1 MAKAKNDVAEV
12 SQPLEVKRKS
22 DKIWSHVR
30 QAWYVETPEERVRQ
44 EYLCVLVNEY
54 GYKLTQIAEEESVTG
69 RGSGNAR
76 ADFVI
81 WRSPQDKADRKIPL
95 IAVECKADN
104 VTINQ
109 KTYEQGANYAQ
120 YVRSKFF
127 VTHNNRE
134 TKYWQVDLE
143 RLAPNYAEI
152 ENIPHA
158 DASDKEVE
166 ELVSK
171 LKVFKED
178 EFADLLHQCHNV
190 IRNREKKDP
199 AAAFD
204 EIAKILFVKTAIER
218 RLREGRSRKNLFTAE
233 FLDEQKVFHND
244 PMNVLFNQTKED
256 YETDRIFDA
265 DEKIDLKI
273 NTAREIVRLLERY
286 NLSDTSEDIKGIAFE
301 RF

>member
-1 MAKAKNDVAEV
+1 MAKAKNDAVGVA
-12 SQPLEVKRKS
+12 QPVEVKRKG

-81 WRSPQDKADRKIPL
+81 WRSPQDKTDQKIPL

-120 YVRSKFF
+120 YVRGKFF

-134 TKYWQVDLE
+134 TKYW
-143 RLAPNYAEI
+143 
-152 ENIPHA
+152 
-158 DASDKEVE
+158 
-166 ELVSK
+166 
-171 LKVFKED
+171 
-178 EFADLLHQCHNV
+178 
-190 IRNREKKDP
+190 
-199 AAAFD
+199 
-204 EIAKILFVKTAIER
+204 
-218 RLREGRSRKNLFTAE
+218 
-233 FLDEQKVFHND
+233 
-244 PMNVLFNQTKED
+244 
-256 YETDRIFDA
+256 
-265 DEKIDLKI
+265 
-273 NTAREIVRLLERY
+273 
-286 NLSDTSEDIKGIAFE
+286 
-301 RF
+301 